1 MDSHLREKLRRDSYE
16 VVVEEGELV
25 DGFVTH
31 ANSVAEDGQIVNFVG
46 VFRSPTGCV
55 DIVVTETEFCGE
67 VHRLNT
73 AVNISARLGIESQH
87 TGVGDVFVR
96 GVEERGRVAQ
106 FPFRKIIG
114 QLVYLVVP
122 SQDGDFLFG
131 ACRQSIV
138 VSGIVGQCFD

>member
-55 DIVVTETEFCGE
+55 DVVVTETEFCGE
-67 VHRLNT
+67 VIDLMP
-73 AVNISARLGIESQH
+73 L
-87 TGVGDVFVR
+87 
-96 GVEERGRVAQ
+96 
-106 FPFRKIIG
+106 
-114 QLVYLVVP
+114 
-122 SQDGDFLFG
+122 
-131 ACRQSIV
+131 
-138 VSGIVGQCFD
+138 